1 MSSII
6 PFSKMESQHGEMF
19 QYVFERFLRF
29 LLKTFQLD
37 EIAQEESVELSITLD
52 GTELCICI
60 SHLTAGI
67 KITDGRAIDPQTGVP
82 LCTAD
87 DDTLGSIFTNESWN
101 FYFAIKS
108 LIGKDS
114 KKNYKEF
121 TDFFFENVKKFG
133 LPVAELGLAIMPMD
147 VWSPRDLSSI
157 WKCLNTGSGAFL
169 SFVCLLWE

>member
-1 MSSII
+1 LPSRTSVQKAAYELHQLGQDII
-6 PFSKMESQHGEMF
+6 PFSKTESQHGEMF

-87 DDTLGSIFTNESWN
+87 DDTFGSM
-101 FYFAIKS
+101 
-108 LIGKDS
+108 
-114 KKNYKEF
+114 
-121 TDFFFENVKKFG
+121 DFFNFFESKKKFG
-133 LPVAELGLAIMPMD
+133 LLNSELGLAVMSWMCG
-147 VWSPRDLSSI
+147 VPRT
-157 WKCLNTGSGAFL
+157 CQAFGNA
-169 SFVCLLWE
+169 